1 MYLSILSFRTD
12 PRKGRG
18 SPQCHTACQILLV
31 TKWKPGSSPA
41 PLPVHNIYT
50 PSLPAPGL
58 ECCLFSSLPLYGRE
72 WVLSE
77 HFRGAFINPC
87 TGGSSEPHPH
97 GPFRDSQ
104 GPSREPASIWDR
116 ATVPSLRQSLPHPPP
131 RPPLKA
137 YAEAL
142 KENSYVKKFSIVGTR
157 SNDPV
162 AFVCPDLSAL
172 LCSQSLGTRA
182 WSH

>member
-116 ATVPSLRQSLPHPPP
+116 ATVPSLRQSLPHPHPSP
-131 RPPLKA
+131 CKA
-137 YAEAL
+137 A
-142 KENSYVKKFSIVGTR
+142 VHFS
-157 SNDPV
+157 D
-162 AFVCPDLSAL
+162 FLSAEYSHTHPQGICRSPEREL
-172 LCSQSLGTRA
+172 LCEEVQHRGDPQQ
-182 WSH
+182 